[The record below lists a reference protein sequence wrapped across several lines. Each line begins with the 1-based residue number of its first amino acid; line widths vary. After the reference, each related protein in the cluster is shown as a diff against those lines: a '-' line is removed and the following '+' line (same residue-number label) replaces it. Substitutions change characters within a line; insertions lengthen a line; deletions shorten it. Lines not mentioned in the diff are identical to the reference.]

1 MYLYLA
7 GPITGK
13 TLEEANDWREN
24 ELMLASLAKHGYIP
38 LNPLREKAH
47 LEEWDG
53 LPLPARYTPEQEEF
67 EVSNDLDDINKS
79 VAILANLKDAERV
92 SIGSVWEIGYAN
104 ALGKPVITV
113 LEPGGLHDHLF
124 IHNTSLKVVESMF
137 EAVAELAIL
146 AGKLRGP
153 VYA

>member
-7 GPITGK
+7 GPITGL
-13 TLEEANDWREN
+13 TLQDASDWREN
-24 ELMLASLAKHGYIP
+24 ELMLASLAKHGYIC

-47 LEEWDG
+47 LMEFEDT
-53 LPLPARYTPEQEEF
+53 PLPARYTPEQEEF

-79 VAILANLKDAERV
+79 AAVLANLRDAERV
-92 SIGSVWEIGYAN
+92 SIGTVWEIGYAT
-104 ALGKPVITV
+104 AKGKPVITV
-113 LEPGGLHDHLF
+113 LEPGGVHDHLF
-124 IHNTSLKVVESMF
+124 IHNASLKVVESVF

-146 AGKLRGP
+146 APQLRGP